1 MPDEDWLGLLKECCE
16 IDSRTDEPSRG
27 STRVS
32 QLLAS
37 RLQSLGFALSWFTPP
52 ASEGTRGQ
60 HLIATRNTTASRRL
74 LLLGHTD
81 TVLGPGDVPIHMD
94 DAKGKLLGAGVC
106 DMKGGN
112 VMLLAALTRALTR
125 EAAVRDAGITVLLSC
140 SEEDDGP
147 SFRTIARQNAAGAT
161 ACLCFEPA
169 RLGKNGE
176 QLFVTSRKGV
186 VRFKLTIRGRAA
198 HSGNAH
204 PVGVNANRELAR
216 KVEALESLTNPETDV
231 TVNVGVI
238 AGGRATNQVSDLAS
252 ASFEVRAFDP
262 AILRAACDRARAICS
277 TSTISSP
284 ADGRSTELSLQEYE
298 AFPAWPANAW
308 TDALA
313 QRYVKLAEQR
323 NLNVQPVA
331 SGGGSDASHVA
342 DLIPAIDG
350 LGILG
355 GAMHSDDEWADVRS
369 LESRTLLAS
378 DLIEHLCVHSN
389 ATI

>member
-1 MPDEDWLGLLKECCE
+1 MPQEDWLKLLHECCQ
-16 IDSRTDEPSRG
+16 IDSRTDEPSQG

-37 RLQSLGFALSWFTPP
+37 RLEALGFALSWFTPA

-81 TVLGPGDVPIHMD
+81 TVLGPADVPIRVD
-94 DAKGKLLGAGVC
+94 DATGRLLGAGVC
-106 DMKGGN
+106 DMKGGD
-112 VMLLAALTRALTR
+112 VMMLAALTRALSR
-125 EAAVRDAGITVLLSC
+125 EQAVRDAAITVLLSC

-147 SFRTIARQNAAGAT
+147 SFRTIARQNASGSI

-176 QLFVTSRKGV
+176 QHFVTSRKGV

-238 AGGRATNQVSDLAS
+238 TGGRATNQVSDLAS

-284 ADGRSTELSLQEYE
+284 TDGRSTQLALEEYE
-298 AFPAWPANAW
+298 AFPAWPTNAW

-313 QRYVKLAEQR
+313 QRYMKLASQR
-323 NLNVQPVA
+323 SLNVQPVA

-355 GAMHSDDEWADVRS
+355 GAMHSSDEWADVRS
-369 LESRTLLAS
+369 FESRTLAAA
-378 DLIEHLCVHSN
+378 DLIEELCVHG
-389 ATI
+389 